1 MIIYEVELTIAADI
15 AETYLSWLP
24 THIEDMLQ
32 IDGFMSADIEEVL
45 EPVSE
50 STVVLV
56 RYSVR
61 SELDLFD
68 YLELHAPIMRQQ
80 ALDKFGEQFLASRRI
95 LKHTLRN
102 TNSSS
107 LQHPH

>member
-1 MIIYEVELTIAADI
+1 MIIYEVELTITDEI
-15 AETYLSWLP
+15 AEAYLSWLP
-24 THIEDMLQ
+24 THIQDMLQ
-32 IDGFMSADIEEVL
+32 IDGFMSADMEEVI
-45 EPVSE
+45 EPVSK

-68 YLELHAPIMRQQ
+68 YLELHAPIMRLQ

-95 LKHTLRN
+95 LKRTLRN